1 MGGKSRERI
10 YGEKLQTAKNGLKS
24 AKEGAREAAR
34 KIAAAECQLWS
45 AQMEGYGGPAQPS
58 PTIEEALCSGYR
70 FLEVKC
76 HRCNHQGA
84 VDLMRTRRHSK
95 TEIWR
100 LEPSLSC
107 ERCREGHRW
116 KARVHMIKLSR
127 EPESSIPWYAPGET
141 DGH

>member
-1 MGGKSRERI
+1 
-10 YGEKLQTAKNGLKS
+10 
-24 AKEGAREAAR
+24 
-34 KIAAAECQLWS
+34 
-45 AQMEGYGGPAQPS
+45 MEGYGGPAQPS
-58 PTIEEALCSGYR
+58 PTIEQALCAGYR

-76 HRCNHQGA
+76 NRCNHQGA
-84 VDLMRTRRHSK
+84 VDLTRIRRHAK

-107 ERCREGHRW
+107 EECRKKHRW

-127 EPESSIPWYAPGET
+127 EPESGIPWYAPGET